1 MAAKIEFSKNYKKIS
16 FADMSEI
23 SPKRDITCHMETIEN
38 LKKKKTGVIFPRVA
52 LKLSGCRGGGC
63 LY

>member
-1 MAAKIEFSKNYKKIS
+1 
-16 FADMSEI
+16 MSEI
-23 SPKRDITCHMETIEN
+23 SPKREITCHKETIEKLKIN
-38 LKKKKTGVIFPRVA
+38 LIFPRVA